1 LKVETDRLQKVLT
14 TDLPA
19 FNAEL
24 RRLGLETVVVNRPV
38 MF

>member
-1 LKVETDRLQKVLT
+1 VLS

-24 RRLGLETVVVNRPV
+24 RRLGLEIITVTKPVV
-38 MF
+38 F